1 MFITFPDHL
10 CRPQK
15 REQNLLVRGLRKFPR
30 GAHGRNGRFWVRIGS
45 GLGGSTPDKCCL
57 REKANKAGGQKPQ
70 SKEDDPFKTG
80 KTEEKNDEE
89 AFKD

>member
-1 MFITFPDHL
+1 MM
-10 CRPQK
+10 
-15 REQNLLVRGLRKFPR
+15 
-30 GAHGRNGRFWVRIGS
+30 
-45 GLGGSTPDKCCL
+45 

-89 AFKD
+89 AFKDQFKNE